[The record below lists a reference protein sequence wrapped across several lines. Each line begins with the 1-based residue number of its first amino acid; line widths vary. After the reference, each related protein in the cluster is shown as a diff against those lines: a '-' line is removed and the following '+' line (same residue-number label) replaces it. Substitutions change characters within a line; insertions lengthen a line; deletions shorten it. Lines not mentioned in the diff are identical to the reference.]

1 MLERTSRGVT
11 RLGAGF
17 GTGALAAALAAW
29 TLAAPAQ
36 AADLRMMFQG
46 DPYEIDAISAAA
58 KAFEAANPGTKI
70 ELIHTPHDSYNEKIG
85 AAVSAGNLP
94 DIIEL
99 DAPFLSNYVWS
110 GFLQPID
117 GLIDKALLDDMT
129 PSNVAQ
135 GTYPPDGK
143 LYATSLIDSTVVL
156 YASKKQ
162 LESLNIRI
170 PKGVDDAWTGEEFQA
185 ALKTLST
192 APGVKWPID
201 LFRGYGTKTEWI
213 PYGYEPLLV
222 SSGCDLIDRTTWKA
236 SGTLDSAACVKVAT
250 MMAEWVKN
258 GWVVP
263 QSAGTNQFYV
273 EGRPAAL
280 AWGGFWLYAEAVK
293 AMGDDLIALPLPNFG
308 TKGASPNG
316 TWIYA
321 ISKDASDPELA
332 GKFLSFMIENPA
344 YQDAYRGHS
353 GFPGLK
359 SFGAASPLYAP
370 GGALQVGFE
379 QAAKTAVPRPPH
391 PAYPAI
397 TLAVQTAFTNILDG
411 ADPQAELTKAAKAID
426 ADIAD
431 NDGYPPFGG
440 N

>member
-1 MLERTSRGVT
+1 MLDLKS
-11 RLGAGF
+11 RLGAGLSAVAVTAAF
-17 GTGALAAALAAW
+17 ALTVSGMPAAAAE
-29 TLAAPAQ
+29 
-36 AADLRMMFQG
+36 LRMMFQG

-58 KAFEAANPGTKI
+58 KAFEAANPGTTI

-94 DIIEL
+94 DIVEL

-117 GLIDKALLDDMT
+117 GLIDQSLVDDMT
-129 PSNVAQ
+129 ASNLSQ

-156 YASKKQ
+156 YASRKQ

-170 PKGVDDAWTGEEFQA
+170 PTGVDDAWTGEEFNEI
-185 ALKTLST
+185 LKTLST
-192 APGVKWPID
+192 AEGVKWPID

-213 PYGYEPLLV
+213 PYGYEPILV
-222 SSGCDLIDRTTWKA
+222 SAGCDLIDRETWKA
-236 SGTLDSAACVKVAT
+236 EGTLDGDACVQATT

-263 QSAGTNQFYV
+263 QSAGTNQFYA

-280 AWGGFWLYAEAVK
+280 AWGGFWFYAEAEK
-293 AMGDDLIALPLPNFG
+293 AMGDDLIVLPLPKFG
-308 TKGASPNG
+308 DKGASPNG

-321 ISKDASDPELA
+321 ISKDASDPEMA
-332 GKFLSFMIENPA
+332 GKFLSFMIQNPD
-344 YQDAYRGHS
+344 YQNAYREHS

-359 SFGAASPLYAP
+359 SFGEASPLYAE
-370 GGALQVGFE
+370 GGPMAVAFE

-397 TLAVQTAFTNILDG
+397 TLATQTAITDIFDG
-411 ADPQAELTKAAKAID
+411 ADPKEELTKAAEEID
-426 ADIAD
+426 ADIED

>member
-1 MLERTSRGVT
+1 MPDMKT
-11 RLGAGF
+11 RLGAGLSIVAV
-17 GTGALAAALAAW
+17 TAALALTASGVPAS
-29 TLAAPAQ
+29 AAE
-36 AADLRMMFQG
+36 LRMMFQG

-58 KAFEAANPGTKI
+58 KAFEAANPGTTI

-110 GFLQPID
+110 GFLQPIG
-117 GLIDKALLDDMT
+117 GLIDQTLLDDMT
-129 PSNVAQ
+129 PSNVSQ
-135 GTYPPDGK
+135 GTYPPDGE

-156 YASKKQ
+156 YASRKQ

-170 PKGVDDAWTGEEFQA
+170 PAGVDDAWTGEEFNEI
-185 ALKTLST
+185 LKTLST
-192 APGVKWPID
+192 AEGVKWPID

-213 PYGYEPLLV
+213 PYGYEPILV
-222 SSGCDLIDRTTWKA
+222 SAGCDLIDRETWKA
-236 SGTLDSAACVKVAT
+236 GGTLDSDACVNAAT

-263 QSAGTNQFYV
+263 QSAGTNQFYA

-280 AWGGFWLYAEAVK
+280 AWGGFWFYAEAEK
-293 AMGDDLIALPLPNFG
+293 AMGDDLIVLPLPKFG
-308 TKGASPNG
+308 EKGASPNG

-321 ISKDASDPELA
+321 ISKDASDPEMA
-332 GKFLSFMIENPA
+332 GKFLSFMIQDPD
-344 YQDAYRGHS
+344 YQNAYREHS

-359 SFGAASPLYAP
+359 SFGEASPLYAE
-370 GGALQVGFE
+370 GGPMAVAFE

-397 TLAVQTAFTNILDG
+397 TLAAQTAFTDIFDG
-411 ADPQAELTKAAKAID
+411 ADPKEELTNAAEEID
-426 ADIAD
+426 ADIED

>member
-1 MLERTSRGVT
+1 MPAPRFRAT
-11 RLGAGF
+11 RPGA
-17 GTGALAAALAAW
+17 GALAAALAAFAFAGPAN
-29 TLAAPAQ
+29 AAE
-36 AADLRMMFQG
+36 LRMMFQG
-46 DPYEIDAISAAA
+46 DPYEIDAVNAAA
-58 KAFEAANPGTKI
+58 KAYEAANPGTTI
-70 ELIHTPHDSYNEKIG
+70 ELIHTPHDSYNEKVG

-117 GLIDKALLDDMT
+117 GLIDPALLADMT
-129 PSNVAQ
+129 PSNVSQ

-143 LYATSLIDSTVVL
+143 LYATALIDSTVVL

-162 LESLNIRI
+162 LDSLGIRI
-170 PKGVDDAWTGEEFQA
+170 PAGVDDAWTGDEFQKI
-185 ALKTLST
+185 LETLST
-192 APGVKWPID
+192 AEGVKWPID

-213 PYGYEPLLV
+213 PYGYEPLLI
-222 SSGCDLIDRTTWKA
+222 SSGCDLIDRETWTA
-236 SGTLDSAACVKVAT
+236 SGTFDSETCVKAAA
-250 MMAEWVKN
+250 MMAEWVKK

-263 QSAGTNQFYV
+263 QSAGTNQFYA

-280 AWGGFWLYAEAVK
+280 AWGGYWLYSEAIN
-293 AMGDDLIALPLPNFG
+293 AMGDDLIALPLPKFG
-308 TKGASPNG
+308 DKGVSPNG

-321 ISKDASDPELA
+321 ISKDASDPEAA
-332 GKFLSFMIENPA
+332 GKFLSFMIQDPE
-344 YQDAYRGHS
+344 YQAAYREHS
-353 GFPGLK
+353 AFPGLK

-370 GGALQVGFE
+370 GGPMAVAFE
-379 QAAKTAVPRPPH
+379 QAEKTAVPRPPH

-397 TLAVQTAFTNILDG
+397 TLAAQSAFTDIFDG
-411 ADPQAELTKAAKAID
+411 ADPQEELTKAAEEID
-426 ADIAD
+426 ADIED

>member
-1 MLERTSRGVT
+1 MKSRLRAG
-11 RLGAGF
+11 LGAG
-17 GTGALAAALAAW
+17 AMAAAFAAFAA
-29 TLAAPAQ
+29 TAPAN
-36 AADLRMMFQG
+36 AAALRMMFQG
-46 DPYEIDAISAAA
+46 DPYEVDATNAAA
-58 KAFEAANPGTKI
+58 KAFEAANPGTTI

-94 DIIEL
+94 DIIAL

-129 PSNVAQ
+129 PSNVSQ

-143 LYATSLIDSTVVL
+143 LYAIGLTDSTVAL
-156 YASKKQ
+156 YASRKQ

-170 PKGVDDAWTGEEFQA
+170 PAGIDDAWTGEEFQA
-185 ALKTLST
+185 ILKTLST

-213 PYGYEPLLV
+213 PYAYEPLLI
-222 SSGCDLIDRTTWKA
+222 SSGCDLIDRTSWKA
-236 SGTLDSAACVKVAT
+236 SGTLDGEACVKAAA

-280 AWGGFWLYAEAVK
+280 AWGGHWLYSEAVK
-293 AMGDDLIALPLPNFG
+293 TMGDDLVVLPLPKFG
-308 TKGASPNG
+308 DKGASPNG
-316 TWIYA
+316 TWIFA
-321 ISKDASDPELA
+321 ISKDTAEPELA
-332 GKFLSFMIENPA
+332 GKFLSFMIEDPA
-344 YQDAYRGHS
+344 YQEAVREHT

-359 SFGAASPLYAP
+359 SFGAASPIYAP
-370 GGALQVGFE
+370 GGPLAMAFE
-379 QAAKTAVPRPPH
+379 QAGKTAVPRPPH

-397 TLAVQTAFTNILDG
+397 SIAAQTALTAILDG
-411 ADPQAELTKAAKAID
+411 ADPQEELTKAAEEID
-426 ADIAD
+426 ADIED

>member
-1 MLERTSRGVT
+1 MPDVKSRPG
-11 RLGAGF
+11 LGAGV
-17 GTGALAAALAAW
+17 LAAAVAALAVASPAE
-29 TLAAPAQ
+29 AAQ
-36 AADLRMMFQG
+36 LRMMFQG

-58 KAFEAANPGTKI
+58 KAFEAANPGTTI

-129 PSNVAQ
+129 PSNVSQ

-156 YASKKQ
+156 YASRKQ
-162 LESLNIRI
+162 LESLSIRI
-170 PKGVDDAWTGEEFQA
+170 PKGVDDAWTGDEFQTI
-185 ALKTLST
+185 LQTLST

-222 SSGCDLIDRTTWKA
+222 SSGCDLIDRETWQA
-236 SGTLDSAACVKVAT
+236 SGTLDSEACVKAAA

-263 QSAGTNQFYV
+263 QSAGTNQFYA

-280 AWGGFWLYAEAVK
+280 AWGGFWFYSEAVK
-293 AMGDDLIALPLPNFG
+293 TMGDDLIALPLPHFG
-308 TKGASPNG
+308 EKGASPNG

-321 ISKDASDPELA
+321 ISADASDPDMA
-332 GKFLSFMIENPA
+332 GKFLSFMIQDPA
-344 YQDAYRGHS
+344 YQQAYREHS

-359 SFGAASPLYAP
+359 SFGAASPIYAP
-370 GGALQVGFE
+370 GGPMAVAFE

-397 TLAVQTAFTNILDG
+397 TLATQTAFTDILDG
-411 ADPQAELTKAAKAID
+411 ADPQAELTKAAEEID
-426 ADIAD
+426 ADIED

>member
-1 MLERTSRGVT
+1 MPDTKY
-11 RLGAGF
+11 RLRASAGAMAAAFATF
-17 GTGALAAALAAW
+17 GLAADAAE
-29 TLAAPAQ
+29 
-36 AADLRMMFQG
+36 LRMMFQG

-58 KAFEAANPGTKI
+58 KAFEAANPGTTI

-117 GLIDKALLDDMT
+117 GLIDPKLLADMT
-129 PSNVAQ
+129 PSNISQ

-170 PKGVDDAWTGEEFQA
+170 PTGVDDAWTGEEFQA

-201 LFRGYGTKTEWI
+201 LFRAYGTKTEWI
-213 PYGYEPLLV
+213 PYGYEPLLI
-222 SSGCDLIDRTTWKA
+222 SAGCDLIDRETWKA
-236 SGTLDSAACVKVAT
+236 AGTLDSKACVDAT
-250 MMAEWVKN
+250 AMMAQWVKN

-263 QSAGTNQFYV
+263 QSAGSNQFYA

-280 AWGGFWLYAEAVK
+280 AWGGFWFYAEAEK
-293 AMGDDLIALPLPNFG
+293 AMGDDLIALPLPKFG
-308 TKGASPNG
+308 EKAASPNG

-321 ISKDASDPELA
+321 ISAEASDPELA
-332 GKFLSFMIENPA
+332 GKFLSFMIQDPA
-344 YQDAYRGHS
+344 YQEAYRSHS

-370 GGALQVGFE
+370 GGALDVAFE

-397 TLAVQTAFTNILDG
+397 TLATQTAITDILDG
-411 ADPQAELTKAAKAID
+411 ADPQAELTKAAEEID
-426 ADIAD
+426 ADIED

>member
-1 MLERTSRGVT
+1 MPAAKSRHRTG
-11 RLGAGF
+11 LAAG
-17 GTGALAAALAAW
+17 TLAAALAAFAA
-29 TLAAPAQ
+29 TAPAD
-36 AADLRMMFQG
+36 AAALRMMFQG

-58 KAFEAANPGTKI
+58 KAFEAANPGTTI

-117 GLIDKALLDDMT
+117 GLIDPKLLEDMT
-129 PSNVAQ
+129 ASNVAQ

-156 YASKKQ
+156 YASRKQ
-162 LESLNIRI
+162 LESLSIRI
-170 PKGVDDAWTGEEFQA
+170 PTGVDDAWTGDEFQDI
-185 ALKTLST
+185 LKTLST
-192 APGVKWPID
+192 AEGVKWPID

-222 SSGCDLIDRTTWKA
+222 SAGCDLINRETWTA
-236 SGTLDSAACVKVAT
+236 AGTLDSEACVNAAT

-263 QSAGTNQFYV
+263 QSAGTNQFYA

-280 AWGGFWLYAEAVK
+280 AWGGFWFYSEAEKV
-293 AMGDDLIALPLPNFG
+293 MGDDLIALPLPHFG
-308 TKGASPNG
+308 QKGASPNG

-321 ISKDASDPELA
+321 ISKDASDPETA
-332 GKFLSFMIENPA
+332 GKFLSFMIQDPD
-344 YQDAYRGHS
+344 YQAAYRDHS

-370 GGALQVGFE
+370 GGALEVAFE

-397 TLAVQTAFTNILDG
+397 TLAVQTAFTDILDG
-411 ADPQAELTKAAKAID
+411 ADPQTALTKAAEEID
-426 ADIAD
+426 ADIED

>member
-1 MLERTSRGVT
+1 MALPYREMGRRAAEILAGTGPATQALQKIPFRLIERASGVKRPEAVGGGEMSPADETSLEQG
-11 RLGAGF
+11 LGAG
-17 GTGALAAALAAW
+17 AMAAAFAAFAC
-29 TLAAPAQ
+29 AAPAG
-36 AADLRMMFQG
+36 AAELKMMFQG
-46 DPYEIDAISAAA
+46 DPYEIDAINAAA
-58 KAFEAANPGTKI
+58 KAFEAANPGTTI

-85 AAVSAGNLP
+85 AAVSARQLP

-117 GLIDKALLDDMT
+117 GLIDPKLLADMT
-129 PSNVAQ
+129 PSNVSQ

-143 LYATSLIDSTVVL
+143 LYATSLINSTVVL

-170 PKGVDDAWTGEEFQA
+170 PTSVDDAWTGEEFQA
-185 ALKTLST
+185 ILKQLST
-192 APGVKWPID
+192 AEGVKWPID
-201 LFRGYGTKTEWI
+201 IFRGYGTKTEWI

-236 SGTLDSAACVKVAT
+236 SGTLDSDACVKAAT

-293 AMGDDLIALPLPNFG
+293 SMGDDLVALPLPNFG
-308 TKGASPNG
+308 RRARART
-316 TWIYA
+316 
-321 ISKDASDPELA
+321 
-332 GKFLSFMIENPA
+332 
-344 YQDAYRGHS
+344 
-353 GFPGLK
+353 
-359 SFGAASPLYAP
+359 AP
-370 GGALQVGFE
+370 GSTRSAR
-379 QAAKTAVPRPPH
+379 TRPTPSWR
-391 PAYPAI
+391 ASS
-397 TLAVQTAFTNILDG
+397 
-411 ADPQAELTKAAKAID
+411 
-426 ADIAD
+426 
-431 NDGYPPFGG
+431 
-440 N
+440 

>member
-1 MLERTSRGVT
+1 MPSMKSRLRAG
-11 RLGAGF
+11 LGAGAVAAAF
-17 GTGALAAALAAW
+17 AALAA
-29 TLAAPAQ
+29 TAPAN
-36 AADLRMMFQG
+36 AADLKMMFQG

-58 KAFEAANPGTKI
+58 KAFEAANPGTTI

-117 GLIDKALLDDMT
+117 GLIDKKLLDDMT
-129 PSNVAQ
+129 PSNVSQ

-185 ALKTLST
+185 ILKQLST
-192 APGVKWPID
+192 ADGVKWPID

-236 SGTLDSAACVKVAT
+236 EGTLDSDTCVKAT
-250 MMAEWVKN
+250 EMMAEWVKN

-293 AMGDDLIALPLPNFG
+293 TMGDDLIALPLPRFG
-308 TKGASPNG
+308 EKGASPNG

-332 GKFLSFMIENPA
+332 GKFLSFMIQDPA
-344 YQDAYRGHS
+344 YQQAYRDHS

-359 SFGAASPLYAP
+359 SFGAASPLYAE
-370 GGALQVGFE
+370 GGPMAVAFE
-379 QAAKTAVPRPPH
+379 QAAKTAVPRPLH
-391 PAYPAI
+391 PAYPEI
-397 TLAVQTAFTNILDG
+397 TLATQTAITNILDG
-411 ADPQAELTKAAKAID
+411 ADAKEELTKAAQAID
-426 ADIAD
+426 ADIED

>member
-1 MLERTSRGVT
+1 MPVT
-11 RLGAGF
+11 RSRRR
-17 GTGALAAALAAW
+17 TGLAASALAIAVAAVALAAPSNAA
-29 TLAAPAQ
+29 A
-36 AADLRMMFQG
+36 LRMMFQG

-58 KAFEAANPGTKI
+58 KAYEAANPGTTI

-94 DIIEL
+94 DILEL

-110 GFLQPID
+110 GFLQPVD
-117 GLIDKALLDDMT
+117 GLIDPKLLADMT
-129 PSNVAQ
+129 PSNISQ

-143 LYATSLIDSTVVL
+143 LYATALVDSTVVL

-170 PKGVDDAWTGEEFQA
+170 PASVEDAWTGEEFEK
-185 ALKTLST
+185 ALETLST

-213 PYGYEPLLV
+213 TYAYEPLLV
-222 SSGCDLIDRTTWKA
+222 SAGCDLIDRTTWT
-236 SGTLDSAACVKVAT
+236 SEGTLDSDVCVKTAT
-250 MMAEWVKN
+250 MMADWVKK

-263 QSAGTNQFYV
+263 QSAGTNQFYA

-280 AWGGFWLYAEAVK
+280 ALGGHWVYAEALK
-293 AMGDDLIALPLPNFG
+293 SMGDDLIALPLPKLG
-308 TKGASPNG
+308 DKGASPNG

-321 ISKDASDPELA
+321 ISKDASDPEAA
-332 GKFLSFMIENPA
+332 GKFLSFMIQNPEFRA
-344 YQDAYRGHS
+344 AYRDHS
-353 GFPGLK
+353 AFPGLN
-359 SFGAASPLYAP
+359 SFAAESPLYAE
-370 GGALQVGFE
+370 GGPLAVAFE

-397 TLAVQTAFTNILDG
+397 TLAVQTAFTDIFDG
-411 ADPQAELTKAAKAID
+411 ADPKEELTKAAQEID
-426 ADIAD
+426 ADIED